1 MQLQLMENEYFANG
15 KIEKKKKSSS
25 EHFKSY
31 SLKILKSA
39 IDVLV
44 FNKDEAVS
52 DLWMILFESD
62 FLND

>member
-15 KIEKKKKSSS
+15 KIEKKKSSS

-52 DLWMILFESD
+52 DL
-62 FLND
+62 